1 MPRGRPRDFD
11 TGQAMHDVMTAFWT
25 HGFQG
30 TSITELEQRTGLG
43 RTSLYAAF
51 GDKHAMFV
59 HALTH
64 YWQERMERTN
74 AVLRAAPTARDGIAA
89 LLGKVVA
96 NLSSSAQPPGCL
108 RVNSVLE
115 MGCLDGSAAEAL
127 QRMQSD
133 LERAV
138 LDRLRS
144 GYDGDGRAIA
154 RFVVAVIN
162 GLAVS
167 ARMGASRAE
176 LDGVA
181 TLALTSLPDTT

>member
-11 TGQAMHDVMTAFWT
+11 IRQAMQHVMTAFWT

-30 TSITELEQRTGLG
+30 TSIAELEQHTGLG

-51 GDKHAMFV
+51 GDKQAMFAQ
-59 HALTH
+59 ALTH

-96 NLSSSAQPPGCL
+96 NLSSPAQPPGCL

-115 MGCLDGSAAEAL
+115 MGCLDESAAEAL
-127 QRMQSD
+127 RRMQSD

-138 LDRLRS
+138 LDRLS
-144 GYDGDGRAIA
+144 SDYDGDGRAVA
-154 RFVVAVIN
+154 RFIVCAIN

-181 TLALTSLPDTT
+181 TLALTSLPDTA